1 MTSSVLLAVL
11 NYLFGWTTLTVLL
24 SLLLAAGYPVFA
36 RIVKHNSAEDSAFF
50 TLIYGLLA
58 PIATTAS
65 LVVLSLPA
73 LSSYIIAD
81 HCHGDDCTPHAL
93 HITTD
98 TVEGVV
104 TVIAAVGLLTV
115 FIVAVLM
122 QLMRA
127 QRNLNTLKNFSE
139 PAQSTFRVVET
150 DAHLAWC
157 AGLFKP
163 QIYVSSGLIQSLTTE
178 QLNLVLLHEHSHAV
192 RKDNLRKWC
201 LHWASII
208 WPKKLRAKIRQD
220 HSNYAELASDAAV
233 ARSYNNIDQDVFVS
247 TLQACA
253 ACKKPNQEF
262 ESVANK
268 LRENAFESQRI
279 EQSTHKDALS
289 RFSFF
294 KSMVITLWL
303 WVAAV
308 ISSIYFGHPLLE
320 WLSR

>member
-1 MTSSVLLAVL
+1 MTSNVLLAVL

-24 SLLLAAGYPVFA
+24 SLLLAVGYPVFA

-104 TVIAAVGLLTV
+104 TVIAAVALLTV

-163 QIYVSSGLIQSLTTE
+163 QIYVSSGLMQSLTAE
-178 QLNLVLLHEHSHAV
+178 QLHLVLLHEHSHAV

-220 HSNYAELASDAAV
+220 HSNYAELASDIAAARSSTVNNEMFMSTLEACRGCKRPDQELDPVAFNVRKNTIENELSAYGSQSTKANNVVFFQSTVTTVWLWIAAV
-233 ARSYNNIDQDVFVS
+233 MSA
-247 TLQACA
+247 
-253 ACKKPNQEF
+253 
-262 ESVANK
+262 
-268 LRENAFESQRI
+268 
-279 EQSTHKDALS
+279 
-289 RFSFF
+289 
-294 KSMVITLWL
+294 
-303 WVAAV
+303 
-308 ISSIYFGHPLLE
+308 IYFGHPLLE